1 MNELGQLSG
10 TVFELAKKIGLDECD
25 IIENDSIPHVG
36 DLDGADHQLEK
47 DASNISASDAIFRLL
62 SPTSATEQKRKRAR
76 ERSWSSNPKKFFLAT
91 QDKEL
96 AVRIR
101 TNIPNV
107 PLLHISQSV
116 LLLEAPSFSSK
127 KSAEND
133 ERSKQS
139 AGNIMTTQ
147 EMEMIKS
154 VKKNESN
161 MHDTAAT
168 VTSYRVKQKAK
179 EPNPLSCKKRKTQE
193 THAMKPIDRAIIPPR
208 KRKRS
213 KKAISM
219 DHLTK

>member
-1 MNELGQLSG
+1 M
-10 TVFELAKKIGLDECD
+10 IGLDNCD
-25 IIENDSIPHVG
+25 
-36 DLDGADHQLEK
+36 EK
-47 DASNISASDAIFRLL
+47 KILQRYDYVCRVN
-62 SPTSATEQKRKRAR
+62 
-76 ERSWSSNPKKFFLAT
+76 
-91 QDKEL
+91 
-96 AVRIR
+96 
-101 TNIPNV
+101 
-107 PLLHISQSV
+107 ISQSV